1 MTVFQEILVLK
12 EFREQ
17 VKFKQQFERKK
28 EGCCRGPF
36 MQQGQS
42 VLIFMTID
50 LAVWQME
57 LLWKN
62 PSV

>member
-28 EGCCRGPF
+28 KPATEDH
-36 MQQGQS
+36 
-42 VLIFMTID
+42 L
-50 LAVWQME
+50 
-57 LLWKN
+57 
-62 PSV
+62 